1 MPSSYIFC
9 IQQAIS
15 LIILNRSTLSKLCCN
30 SFILIF
36 FSLKCMCIKTILSHK
51 YLFST
56 SLNLNKALQNI
67 LKNAVKDIEKKI
79 QEIKNPQN

>member
-1 MPSSYIFC
+1 
-9 IQQAIS
+9 
-15 LIILNRSTLSKLCCN
+15 
-30 SFILIF
+30 
-36 FSLKCMCIKTILSHK
+36 MCIKTILSHK